1 MWYRG
6 RVLPRNWI
14 SKKHVS
20 CCQTIGEAEI
30 LLEAEVAPVVVMY
43 NSALSP
49 FPKLLEMQHNEK
61 RKISLQELKKGF
73 ASSAKMDFMNIR
85 NESKLRV
92 IWVENFTENIY
103 WSYGFWHVGLSDT
116 KHVYRDAQSCIGTSS
131 PALRH
136 WCGKFAT
143 SVFANAKVWRRSL
156 AFNTQLA
163 SGLMPGMPK
172 VHMYSTV

>member
-1 MWYRG
+1 
-6 RVLPRNWI
+6 
-14 SKKHVS
+14 
-20 CCQTIGEAEI
+20 
-30 LLEAEVAPVVVMY
+30 MY

-103 WSYGFWHVGLSDT
+103 WSYGF
-116 KHVYRDAQSCIGTSS
+116 
-131 PALRH
+131 
-136 WCGKFAT
+136 
-143 SVFANAKVWRRSL
+143 
-156 AFNTQLA
+156 
-163 SGLMPGMPK
+163 
-172 VHMYSTV
+172 